1 MKRIRNLVYSK
12 KCLSLVL
19 LFAGFA
25 LVSTDSMTAHA
36 SNKSSDVP
44 PVGQDWIKVKLPLEM
59 SYRSTSDS
67 NHKDISSDKYQVEN
81 LSDYPVAVSYTGF
94 VGKDG
99 SSNPITTGVQNL
111 NLVLSDGYKFILVE
125 NGKATDYAKT
135 KLYELGA
142 RSGTPVSGNFNK
154 PSSEVIRFSGSTQS
168 NIDSS
173 RLIIQDNQ
181 LNFELSLLDPNGQI
195 PKDQTSIKVKDSE
208 IALGSSWN
216 SNDNYVDGTDDMG
229 KPLDINKVTI
239 GGDKVDTNKPGV
251 YKVTYSYRNITQ
263 TANVTVKD
271 LTSIKVHDSM
281 VNVGES
287 WKALDNFDSATN
299 EYGQPIDIGKITV
312 DGSDI
317 DTNAPGTYN
326 VNYSYHNVIQTAKVV
341 VNVNITF
348 MNQAWDIIKGPN
360 KMGDGNYL
368 VASQQ
373 SLGDKDFA
381 SRDYYY
387 ISDIATTD
395 GYQDSDAKSVV
406 DQWYNDN
413 IKGTVYENYIQ
424 PVMLLNPTLGDMI
437 NLGWVNNSDGHSATG
452 LLTINQP
459 DAYPTK
465 IDYTKGNRQAFL
477 MSGSDVSDGKGEF
490 GNLTPAALSHEKILI
505 SKNFNNFWLRT
516 PGEYFNLAGRVRSDK
531 QTLWDNFVYKKN
543 EVIPSLVIHV
553 GKDYIQVKDSTI
565 DPKSVW
571 KPSDNFINA
580 TDESGNTLPFTKV
593 TVGGD
598 KVDTDI
604 PGTYNVTYSYG
615 NALQTAKVIVKN
627 LTGIKVHDSTIAV
640 GNTWTPS
647 NNFDGGTDELGQ
659 SLDISKVTVGG
670 DKVDTNKPG
679 TYKVTYSYRNV
690 SQTANVTV
698 LKDQIS
704 ITVKNSSIFVDNS
717 WSPKDN
723 FVSGIDELGQKLDL
737 SKVKVS
743 GTVDTATPGT
753 YKVTYSYRNVSQTAN
768 VTISGELNFMNQ
780 MWDII
785 KGPNKMGA
793 GNYLIAMQKSI
804 GSSKFNSTTG
814 RYYIKEDAWDGYL
827 DSDVKPIVDN
837 WYNNNI
843 KGTTYEKFIQPVYV
857 NNPRLSDM
865 KKLGWISMTDSGANP
880 TAAFISI
887 NQPNAYPTTVNT
899 SGKKQAFLMSG
910 SDVSNGLGTYGD
922 LIPSVKYHLD
932 KLQRN
937 GTGLNW
943 LRSPGYIYDEAA
955 QLYPGYG
962 SVGNYKVT
970 NNNEIVPSIVV
981 NNP

>member
-1 MKRIRNLVYSK
+1 MKRLHNLVCSK
-12 KCLSLVL
+12 KSISLIL

-25 LVSTDSMTAHA
+25 LVSTDLMTAHA
-36 SNKSSDVP
+36 NSKSSDVP

-67 NHKDISSDKYQVEN
+67 NHKDISSDQYKVEN
-81 LSDYPVAVSYTGF
+81 LSDYPVAVNYTGF

-111 NLVLSDGYKFILVE
+111 NLVLSDGYKFLLVE
-125 NGKATDYAKT
+125 NGKATDCAKT

-173 RLIIQDNQ
+173 RLIIEDNQ

-208 IALGSSWN
+208 ITLGSSWN

-326 VNYSYHNVIQTAKVV
+326 ANYSYHNVIQTAKVV
-341 VNVNITF
+341 VNGNITF

-387 ISDIATTD
+387 SSDIATTD

-490 GNLTPAALSHEKILI
+490 GNLTPAALSHEKVLI
-505 SKNFNNFWLRT
+505 SKNLNNFWLRT

-531 QTLWDNFVYKKN
+531 QTLWDNLVSDNN
-543 EVIPSLVIHV
+543 EIVPSLVIHI
-553 GKDYIQVKDSTI
+553 GNDYIQVKDSTI

-580 TDESGNTLPFTKV
+580 TDESGNKLPFTKV

-598 KVDTDI
+598 KVDTNT

-615 NALQTAKVIVKN
+615 NALQTAKIIVKD
-627 LTGIKVHDSTIAV
+627 LTGIKVHDSTINIGEEWKA
-640 GNTWTPS
+640 S
-647 NNFDGGTDELGQ
+647 DNFDNCTDEYGQ
-659 SLDISKVTVGG
+659 PLDFSKIIVGG
-670 DKVDTNKPG
+670 DNVDPEIPG
-679 TYKVTYSYRNV
+679 IYKVTYSYGNI
-690 SQTANVTV
+690 SKTAT
-698 LKDQIS
+698 
-704 ITVKNSSIFVDNS
+704 
-717 WSPKDN
+717 
-723 FVSGIDELGQKLDL
+723 
-737 SKVKVS
+737 VKVS
-743 GTVDTATPGT
+743 
-753 YKVTYSYRNVSQTAN
+753 S
-768 VTISGELNFMNQ
+768 ELNFMNQ

-785 KGPNKMGA
+785 KGPNKMGT
-793 GNYLIAMQKSI
+793 GNYLISSQQSIKS
-804 GSSKFNSTTG
+804 SQFAERK
-814 RYYIKEDAWDGYL
+814 YYYGENVDTLDGYQDNSL
-827 DSDVKPIVDN
+827 VKSLVDQ
-837 WYNNNI
+837 WYNSNI
-843 KGTTYEKFIQPVYV
+843 KGSVYENNVQPVV
-857 NNPRLSDM
+857 LSNPTLGDM
-865 KKLGWISMTDSGANP
+865 KKLGWKSNTTGIGSDILKTINLPDS
-880 TAAFISI
+880 
-887 NQPNAYPTTVNT
+887 YPTKIDKTNGT
-899 SGKKQAFLMSG
+899 QQAFLMSG
-910 SDVSNGLGTYGD
+910 SDVSDGQGKYGSLTPAALAHRDTLISKNFNDFWLRTPGEHTD
-922 LIPSVKYHLD
+922 LAGRIMSDRTSLWDNYLSGSNEVIPSLVIHI
-932 KLQRN
+932 
-937 GTGLNW
+937 
-943 LRSPGYIYDEAA
+943 P
-955 QLYPGYG
+955 
-962 SVGNYKVT
+962 
-970 NNNEIVPSIVV
+970 
-981 NNP
+981 